1 MSVWSTIVTD
11 LESVL
16 NTIKTQVET
25 DVGIIWS
32 DLKLII
38 STDAQTLYNDFG
50 PMLQQIA
57 VNIQN
62 TQPGISLSNFLP
74 AFIAAIE
81 PVIVQEGLK
90 LLDTD
95 KNIIANSFASK
106 VGVASVQGNAGV
118 VTT

>member
-1 MSVWSTIVTD
+1 MSVWSTIVAD
-11 LESVL
+11 LEAVLKSVEAEVA
-16 NTIKTQVET
+16 K
-25 DVGIIWS
+25 DAGIIWS

-62 TQPGISLSNFLP
+62 TTPGISLSNFIP

-81 PVIVQEGLK
+81 PVLVQEGLK

-106 VGVASVQGNAGV
+106 VGVSSSTGNAGV
-118 VTT
+118 VS